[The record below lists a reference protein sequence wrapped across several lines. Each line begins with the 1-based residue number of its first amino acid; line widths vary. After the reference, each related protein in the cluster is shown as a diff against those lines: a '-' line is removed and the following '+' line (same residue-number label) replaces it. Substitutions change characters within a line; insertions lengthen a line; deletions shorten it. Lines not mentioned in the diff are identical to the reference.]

1 MDKMKLSFDIALAGK
16 YTSASQ
22 KIRVMSEDWVLH
34 QVFCPNC
41 GGGIHN
47 YANNKPVADFY
58 CKKCVEDFELKSK
71 NGKIGKKIPTGA
83 YSEMIKRIGSSTKPN
98 FFFMGYLKTLQ
109 VESLFVVPKHFF
121 IPEIIEKRKPLATTA
136 KRAGWIGA
144 NILFSKIPKAGQIY
158 YVENGK
164 EISKKDVLSKWQ
176 KTLFLK
182 KINKSEA
189 RGWILHIMN
198 CIDSLEQ
205 QEFSLADMYAFE
217 GDLKKLHP
225 DNRNI
230 QAKIRQQL
238 QLLRDKEYI
247 IFTRRGTYRLA

>member
-83 YSEMIKRIGSSTKPN
+83 YSEMIKRINSSTKPN
-98 FFFMGYLKTLQ
+98 FFFMGYLKTLN
-109 VESLFVVPKHFF
+109 VDSLFVVPKHFF
-121 IPEIIEKRKPLATTA
+121 IPEIIEIRRDRL
-136 KRAGWIGA
+136 RADGIHRRRRHHARLGVVFCRQHRR
-144 NILFSKIPKAGQIY
+144 LRL
-158 YVENGK
+158 
-164 EISKKDVLSKWQ
+164 DRVLR
-176 KTLFLK
+176 FV
-182 KINKSEA
+182 A
-189 RGWILHIMN
+189 AA
-198 CIDSLEQ
+198 C
-205 QEFSLADMYAFE
+205 
-217 GDLKKLHP
+217 
-225 DNRNI
+225 
-230 QAKIRQQL
+230 
-238 QLLRDKEYI
+238 
-247 IFTRRGTYRLA
+247 RR